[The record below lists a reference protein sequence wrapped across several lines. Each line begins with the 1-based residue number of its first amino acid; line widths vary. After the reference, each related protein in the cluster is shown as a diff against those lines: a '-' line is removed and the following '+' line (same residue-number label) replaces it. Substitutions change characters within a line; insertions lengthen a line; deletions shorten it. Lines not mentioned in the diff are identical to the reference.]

1 LNGRALTAHRG
12 DRENIAMTDQP
23 TDGESQAP
31 PPADKPQQ
39 AEWLSY
45 KEAAERLGIDP
56 AAVAA
61 RARRGR
67 WPKRRR
73 NEPPNAAEVLVP
85 AELLAAGPQLPQE
98 RDEPP
103 TPAQPA
109 PDIADAVRAAVG
121 PLEAALIR
129 EADQRRAL
137 QVEADG
143 LRDRLA
149 ASQVAT
155 VRANGDTAVERVKR
169 EGAESAATGLRQ
181 QLAKVTAQLD
191 RLQAEASKP
200 PPKRRWWQF

>member
-1 LNGRALTAHRG
+1 
-12 DRENIAMTDQP
+12 MTDDQ
-23 TDGESQAP
+23 TRGESQP
-31 PPADKPQQ
+31 PTVPDKPQQ

-45 KEAAERLGIDP
+45 REAAERLGIDP

-61 RARRGR
+61 RARRAR

-98 RDEPP
+98 REEA
-103 TPAQPA
+103 PAPHVEA
-109 PDIADAVRAAVG
+109 PDIGDAVRAATG
-121 PLEAALIR
+121 PLADALAREAA
-129 EADQRRAL
+129 ERRAL

-155 VRANGDTAVERVKR
+155 ARASGETNTERVKR
-169 EGAESAATGLRQ
+169 EA
-181 QLAKVTAQLD
+181 
-191 RLQAEASKP
+191 AEAKAKDLQERLDKVLAQFDKLQPEAAKP
-200 PPKRRWWQF
+200 QPRRRWWQF